1 MPFMDPLQ
9 MTEVANGPDL
19 KSSWFVSKTRSRIE
33 LTKSN
38 RELIQRIEGTLKT
51 PDVQEQANLL
61 VDQLL
66 HLPVDSPTLI
76 AGLAFFAATEGNLDP
91 TTIGGGDAGKLLA
104 TLVRLSS
111 ADSAATSSALLQVR
125 RNRRQSDNVR
135 RMLVA
140 MIDDP
145 RVVVLKMAE
154 RLVRLHPKRFDGSDE
169 NKRAAREV
177 LHFYAPLA
185 SRLGIWQ
192 LKWVLEDY
200 AFRCLQPDDYLDIAS
215 RFKERRSQREELV
228 SKIQSDLRWRLNEI
242 GIHAEI
248 LGRAK
253 NIYGIYRKMRE
264 KDIAFNDV
272 HDVLA
277 IRVIVDSVPEC
288 YQVLGVVHTS
298 WPYIGE
304 EFDDY
309 IANPKSNGYRSLHT
323 AVYGPQGRVLE
334 VQIRTQE
341 MHVDSELGVCSHW
354 SYKGEND
361 ATLEDE
367 SIDWMRE
374 VLNWHAALEPPESSD
389 AANREN
395 SEPERITYVST
406 PQGHIVDLAAGS
418 TALDFAFKV
427 HTDIGLHCIGALV
440 DGVEVAL
447 NTELKTGQTVEILTQ
462 PRATPQRTWLD
473 PDLKYFKAS
482 KTRDLLRGYFQVFDR
497 THNAKA
503 GRDWVQQEID
513 RLNLKLTPEE
523 AARALD
529 FSSPDDLFIEV
540 ALGSMKARQMLV
552 EIAQLQAEVSEL
564 LKTDDESKV
573 TMQIHLSAQD
583 RKNLIRDITREIAE
597 LNVNIVNLKLGAPA
611 LGEEATA
618 DIWVQVSGLGE
629 ASLVIVSLRR
639 LHRVTDVRLVGSD

>member
-1 MPFMDPLQ
+1 
-9 MTEVANGPDL
+9 MTELADKPDL
-19 KSSWFVSKTRSRIE
+19 NSHWFISKTRSRIE
-33 LTKSN
+33 LTETN
-38 RELIQRIEGTLKT
+38 RELIEHIECALSTADL
-51 PDVQEQANLL
+51 QEQANLL

-76 AGLAFFAATEGNLDP
+76 AGLAFFAATDGDLDP
-91 TTIGGGDAGKLLA
+91 NTLGTGDAGNLLS

-111 ADSAATSSALLQVR
+111 ADSAATTSALLQVR

-154 RLVRLHPKRFDGSDE
+154 RLVRLHPRRFDGSE
-169 NKRAAREV
+169 ESRRAASEV

-192 LKWVLEDY
+192 LKWVLEDF

-228 SKIQSDLRWRLNEI
+228 SKIQSDLRWRLNEL
-242 GIHAEI
+242 GITAEI

-288 YQVLGVVHTS
+288 YQVLGVVHMS
-298 WPYIGE
+298 WPYIGA

-334 VQIRTQE
+334 VQIRTRE

-361 ATLEDE
+361 ASLEDE

-374 VLNWHAALEPPESSD
+374 VLNWHEALDPVEDTD
-389 AANREN
+389 ATSREN
-395 SEPERITYVST
+395 SDAEKKTYVST
-406 PQGHIVDLAAGS
+406 PQRHIVDLEAGS

-427 HTDIGLHCIGALV
+427 HTDIGLHCVGALV
-440 DGVEVAL
+440 DGEEAAL

-462 PRATPQRTWLD
+462 PRATPQRRWLD
-473 PDLKYFKAS
+473 PDLMYFKTS
-482 KTRDLLRGYFQVFDR
+482 KTRELLRGYFQDFDR

-529 FSSPDDLFIEV
+529 FGSPDELFIEV

-552 EIAQLQAEVSEL
+552 EIAQLQFEVSEVL
-564 LKTDDESKV
+564 QTDEDSKV
-573 TMQIHLSAQD
+573 TMQIHLSALD

-611 LGEEATA
+611 LDKEATA

-639 LHRVTDVRLVGSD
+639 LHRVTDVRLVGSG

>member
-1 MPFMDPLQ
+1 
-9 MTEVANGPDL
+9 MTELANSPDL
-19 KSSWFVSKTRSRIE
+19 NSSWFVTKTRSRIE
-33 LTKSN
+33 LTETN
-38 RELIQRIEGTLKT
+38 RELIERIESVLSTADL
-51 PDVQEQANLL
+51 QEQANLL
-61 VDQLL
+61 IDQLL

-76 AGLAFFAATEGNLDP
+76 AGLAFFAVTEGELDP
-91 TTIGGGDAGKLLA
+91 KTIGGGDAGKLLA

-111 ADSAATSSALLQVR
+111 ADSAATTSALLQVR

-154 RLVRLHPKRFDGSDE
+154 RLVRLHPKRYDESDE
-169 NKRAAREV
+169 SKRSAREV

-192 LKWVLEDY
+192 LKWVLEDF

-374 VLNWHAALEPPESSD
+374 VLNWHAALDPLEAAD
-389 AANREN
+389 AASREN
-395 SEPERITYVST
+395 SEAERMTYVST

-440 DGVEVAL
+440 DGEEVAL

-473 PDLKYFKAS
+473 PDLMYFKTS
-482 KTRDLLRGYFQVFDR
+482 KTRELLRAYFQDFDR

-503 GRDWVQQEID
+503 GRDWVKQEIG

-529 FSSPDDLFIEV
+529 FGSPDDLFIEV

-552 EIAQLQAEVSEL
+552 EIAQLQAEVSEM
-564 LKTDDESKV
+564 LKTDDDTKV

-597 LNVNIVNLKLGAPA
+597 LNVNVVTLKLGAPK

>member
-1 MPFMDPLQ
+1 
-9 MTEVANGPDL
+9 MTELANSPDL
-19 KSSWFVSKTRSRIE
+19 NSSWFVTKTRSRIE
-33 LTKSN
+33 LTETN
-38 RELIQRIEGTLKT
+38 RELIERIESVLSTADL
-51 PDVQEQANLL
+51 QEQANLL
-61 VDQLL
+61 IDQLL

-76 AGLAFFAATEGNLDP
+76 AGLAFFAVTEGELDP
-91 TTIGGGDAGKLLA
+91 KTIGGGDAGKLLA

-111 ADSAATSSALLQVR
+111 ADSAATTSALLQVR

-154 RLVRLHPKRFDGSDE
+154 RLVRLHPKRYDESDE
-169 NKRAAREV
+169 SKRSAREV

-192 LKWVLEDY
+192 LKWVLEDF

-374 VLNWHAALEPPESSD
+374 VLNWHAALDPLEAAD
-389 AANREN
+389 AASREN
-395 SEPERITYVST
+395 SEAERVTYVST

-440 DGVEVAL
+440 DGEEVAL

-473 PDLKYFKAS
+473 PDLMYFKTS
-482 KTRDLLRGYFQVFDR
+482 KTRELLRAYFQDFDR

-503 GRDWVQQEID
+503 GRDWVKQEIG

-529 FSSPDDLFIEV
+529 FGSPDDLFIEV

-552 EIAQLQAEVSEL
+552 EIAQLQAEVSEM
-564 LKTDDESKV
+564 LKTDDDTKV

-597 LNVNIVNLKLGAPA
+597 LNVNVVTLKLGAPK

>member
-1 MPFMDPLQ
+1 
-9 MTEVANGPDL
+9 MTELANSPDVN
-19 KSSWFVSKTRSRIE
+19 SGWFLTKTRRRIE
-33 LTKSN
+33 LTETN
-38 RELIQRIEGTLKT
+38 RKLIEHIESALTTADL
-51 PDVQEQANLL
+51 QEQANLL
-61 VDQLL
+61 IDQLL
-66 HLPVDSPTLI
+66 LLPVDSPTLI
-76 AGLAFFAATEGNLDP
+76 AGLAFFAVTDGDLDLKA
-91 TTIGGGDAGKLLA
+91 IGGGDAGKLLA

-111 ADSAATSSALLQVR
+111 ADSAATTSALLQVR

-145 RVVVLKMAE
+145 RVVVLKMVE
-154 RLVRLHPKRFDGSDE
+154 RLVRLHPKRFDESDASR
-169 NKRAAREV
+169 RAAREA

-192 LKWVLEDY
+192 LKWVLEDF

-215 RFKERRSQREELV
+215 RFKERRSQREDLV

-374 VLNWHAALEPPESSD
+374 VLNWHAALDPIEASD
-389 AANREN
+389 AGSREN
-395 SEPERITYVST
+395 SDAERVTYVST

-440 DGVEVAL
+440 DGEEVAL
-447 NTELKTGQTVEILTQ
+447 NTVLKTGQAVEILTQ

-473 PDLKYFKAS
+473 PDLQYFKTS
-482 KTRDLLRGYFQVFDR
+482 KTRELLRGYFQVFDR
-497 THNAKA
+497 THNARA

-564 LKTDDESKV
+564 LKTDDASKV

-597 LNVNIVNLKLGAPA
+597 LNVNIVNLKLGAPK

-639 LHRVTDVRLVGSD
+639 LHRVTDVRLVGSN

>member
-1 MPFMDPLQ
+1 MERQP
-9 MTEVANGPDL
+9 MTELVEKPQLNTE
-19 KSSWFVSKTRSRIE
+19 WFIDRTRSRIE
-33 LTKSN
+33 LTKPN
-38 RELIQRIEGTLKT
+38 RELIRDIESALTT
-51 PDVQEQANLL
+51 PDLQEQARLL
-61 VDQLL
+61 IDQLL
-66 HLPVDSPTLI
+66 HLPVDSTTLLT
-76 AGLAFFAATEGNLDP
+76 GLAFYAATNGDLDAN
-91 TTIGGGDAGKLLA
+91 TIGTCDVGKLLS

-125 RNRRQSDNVR
+125 RNRRQTDNVR

-154 RLVRLHPKRFDGSDE
+154 RLVRLHPRRFDGSE
-169 NKRAAREV
+169 ESKRTAYEV

-200 AFRCLQPDDYLDIAS
+200 AFRCLQPDDYFDIAS

-228 SKIQSDLRWRLNEI
+228 SKIQSDLRWRLNEL
-242 GIHAEI
+242 GITAEI

-253 NIYGIYRKMRE
+253 NFYGIFRKMRE
-264 KDIAFNDV
+264 KNIAFNEV

-334 VQIRTQE
+334 VQIRTRE
-341 MHVDSELGVCSHW
+341 MHIDSELGVCSHW

-361 ATLEDE
+361 ASLEDE

-374 VLNWHAALEPPESSD
+374 VLNWHEALESIE
-389 AANREN
+389 AADSTNREN
-395 SEPERITYVST
+395 AEAERMTYVST
-406 PQGHIVDLAAGS
+406 PQRHIVDLETGS

-427 HTDIGLHCIGALV
+427 HTDIGLHCVGALV
-440 DGVEVAL
+440 DGEEAAL
-447 NTELKTGQTVEILTQ
+447 NTVLKTGQTVEILTQ
-462 PRATPQRTWLD
+462 PRATPQRRWLD
-473 PDLKYFKAS
+473 PDLMYFKTS
-482 KTRDLLRGYFQVFDR
+482 KAREMLRGYFQDFDR
-497 THNAKA
+497 THNVKA

-529 FSSPDDLFIEV
+529 FGSPDDLFIEV

-552 EIAQLQAEVSEL
+552 EIAQLQFEVSEV
-564 LKTDDESKV
+564 LKTDEDEKV
-573 TMQIHLSAQD
+573 TMQIHLSALD

-597 LNVNIVNLKLGAPA
+597 LDVNIVNLKLGAPA
-611 LGEEATA
+611 LGSEATA

-629 ASLVIVSLRR
+629 ASLIIVSLRR
-639 LHRVTDVRLVGSD
+639 LHRVTDVRLVSAG